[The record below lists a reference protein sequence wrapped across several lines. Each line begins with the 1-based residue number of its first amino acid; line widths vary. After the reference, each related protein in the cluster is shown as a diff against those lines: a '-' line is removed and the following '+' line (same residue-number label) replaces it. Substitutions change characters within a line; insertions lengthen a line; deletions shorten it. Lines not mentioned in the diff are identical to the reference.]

1 MPRKIARYRLYDA
14 FAPFYDLYWG
24 DWYLDDCR
32 AGLAELVLPRIP
44 AGGRVLDLCCGTGQ
58 LARWL
63 MACGFEV
70 TGLDGSE
77 AMLERARRNAPDAQ
91 LVCADAREFRFEE
104 PFDAVLS
111 TFDSV
116 NHFATLE
123 DVRAV
128 FDNVYEAL
136 APGGLF
142 VFDVNTQTGFL
153 DAADESYITEDG
165 GPVCIVRASYDAKQ
179 GVGISKVTGFLQE
192 GELWR
197 RVDFE
202 IPEFHHPVKD
212 LKRALREVG
221 FRAAEMLDAVE
232 DLGMPRANGR
242 VFLIAE
248 RPL

>member
-1 MPRKIARYRLYDA
+1 MAKKKQQYRLYDA
-14 FAPFYDLYWG
+14 FAPFYDQYWG

-32 AGLAELVLPRIP
+32 EGLAELVLPRIP

-63 MACGFEV
+63 TACGFEV

-77 AMLERARRNAPDAQ
+77 EMLAHARRNAPKASF
-91 LVCADAREFRFEE
+91 VCADARLFAFEE

-123 DVRAV
+123 DVGTVFENVARAL
-128 FDNVYEAL
+128 E
-136 APGGLF
+136 PGGVF
-142 VFDVNTQTGFL
+142 VFDVNTQAGFL
-153 DAADESYITEDG
+153 DAADESYITEEG
-165 GPVCIVRASYDAKQ
+165 GPVCVVRSTYDVKT
-179 GVGISKVTGFLQE
+179 GVGLSKVTGFLQE

-202 IPEFHHPVKD
+202 IPEYHYALKD
-212 LKRALREVG
+212 LKAALRAAG
-221 FRAAEMLDAVE
+221 FRPAETLDAVE
-232 DLGMPRANGR
+232 DFGMPRAHGR
-242 VFLIAE
+242 VFLVTE
-248 RPL
+248 KRG